1 MEESDFTVIEY
12 PATRQ
17 YTMDTGRISNS
28 KHYVRALLEVDVTDA
43 LQRIK
48 QVRTRE
54 HKVSF
59 QAWLIRVLAEAV
71 ADHPPVNGIR
81 RGRNAVVVFKR
92 VDVSTVVE
100 KRVNGT
106 LVPLPMTLRDANFK
120 SPFELTAEIQAAVD
134 QSVQDSGD
142 LVLGEGEAPWQV
154 RLGLLLPQW
163 ARLAYMRWFILGNPP
178 AMQQLMGTVMVTS
191 LGTTGRLSGWIIPSA
206 MHPLSIGIGS
216 LNKKPTFMGNT
227 LQKRDILHLTV
238 TIDHDVIDGMP
249 AMRFVDDFVTR
260 LERGDGLESVQ

>member
-1 MEESDFTVIEY
+1 MDESDFTVIEY
-12 PATRQ
+12 PASRQ
-17 YTMDTGRISNS
+17 FTMDTGRISNG
-28 KHYVRALLEVDVTDA
+28 KHFVRALLEVDVTDA
-43 LQRIK
+43 LQKIK

-71 ADHPPVNGIR
+71 AAHPPVNGIR
-81 RGRNAVVVFKR
+81 RGRNAVVVFKS

-106 LVPLPMTLRDANFK
+106 LVPLPMVLRGANFK

-134 QSVQDSGD
+134 QSVSTAGD
-142 LVLGEGEAPWQV
+142 LVLGKEDNSWLI

-178 AMQQLMGTVMVTS
+178 AMQKLMGTVMVTS
-191 LGTTGRLSGWIIPSA
+191 LSTTGRLSGWIIPTA

-216 LNKKPTFMGNT
+216 LNKKAAFVGDAV
-227 LQKRDILHLTV
+227 QKRDILHLTV

-260 LERGDGLESVQ
+260 LERGDGLEPAH